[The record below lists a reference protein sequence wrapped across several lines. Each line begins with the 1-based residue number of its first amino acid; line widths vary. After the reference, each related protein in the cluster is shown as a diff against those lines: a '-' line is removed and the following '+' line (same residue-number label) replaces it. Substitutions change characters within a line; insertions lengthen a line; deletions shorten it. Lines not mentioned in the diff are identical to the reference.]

1 MRVTLGRISG
11 KVQYTKSLYRANIHT
26 SDLIEANL
34 SRGPLDMVE
43 VEERKLKEREEAVR
57 GQEERDKRSGKF
69 KPNKKKDHD
78 DVRKKDD
85 IEDMVKPKEQRRENK
100 K

>member
-11 KVQYTKSLYRANIHT
+11 KVQYTKSPYRANVHI

-43 VEERKLKEREEAVR
+43 AEERKLKEREEAVR
-57 GQEERDKRSGKF
+57 EQEERDKWSGKF

-78 DVRKKDD
+78 DVRKKDE
-85 IEDMVKPKEQRRENK
+85 IEDMGKPKEQRRENK